1 MPLMEWTDDLNVGFE
16 LIDKQHRVL
25 LDMINELYDALMEI
39 QGQEALRKIV
49 NRMVEYAAIHFMVE
63 EKHMVEFGYEDY
75 DKHKAIHDSFSSKA
89 LDLKDQLSED
99 GFVLSL
105 DVLNFL
111 RDWLID
117 HIKGTD
123 RKYIPFF
130 TESGFGNSTI

>member
-39 QGQEALRKIV
+39 RGQEALKKIV
-49 NRMVEYAAIHFMVE
+49 NRMVEYAAIHFMTE

-75 DKHKAIHDSFSSKA
+75 KNHKAIHDGFSSKA
-89 LDLKDQLSED
+89 VDLKNKLSEE

-111 RDWLID
+111 RDWLIE

-123 RKYIPFF
+123 RLYIPFF
-130 TESGFGNSTI
+130 KKTEFK

>member
-63 EKHMVEFGYEDY
+63 EKHMIEHGYPDY
-75 DKHKAIHDSFSSKA
+75 ENHKIIHDSFSRKA
-89 LDLKDQLSED
+89 LDLKNQLSEE

-117 HIKGTD
+117 HIQGTD

-130 TESGFGNSTI
+130 TKTSFK

>member
-1 MPLMEWTDDLNVGFE
+1 MPLIEWTDDLDVGFD

-25 LDMINELYDALMEI
+25 VEMINELYDALMEI
-39 QGQEALRKIV
+39 KGQEALRKIV

-63 EKHMVEFGYEDY
+63 EKHMVDHGYENY
-75 DKHKAIHDSFSSKA
+75 EKHKIIHDSFSRKA
-89 LDLKDQLSED
+89 VDLKKQLSEE

-123 RKYIPFF
+123 REYIPFF
-130 TESGFGNSTI
+130 IKTGFK

>member
-39 QGQEALRKIV
+39 RGQEALKKIV
-49 NRMVEYAAIHFMVE
+49 NRMVEYAAIHFMTE
-63 EKHMVEFGYEDY
+63 EKQMVEFGYEDY
-75 DKHKAIHDSFSSKA
+75 ENHKIIHDSFSRKA
-89 LDLKDQLSED
+89 VDLKNQLSED

-111 RDWLID
+111 RDWLVD
-117 HIKGTD
+117 HIQGTD

-130 TESGFGNSTI
+130 TQTGFK